1 MAVSE
6 GKNIDEVRKN
16 LQPDFCMMIALVG
29 KWGQSP
35 FSVNGVRA
43 LFQKTEKR
51 ALTPFT
57 V

>member
-6 GKNIDEVRKN
+6 GKNIDEVCKN

-29 KWGQSP
+29 KWH
-35 FSVNGVRA
+35 VNGVRA